1 MGCSEKTTNLVQN
14 LHDLLINGSDKTF
27 RNMVKH
33 HVTASC
39 IIRKTINMYIGL
51 LLSSI
56 SAGKPMFF
64 CNLCLTGATST
75 LKFPIAQIATNLPC
89 ESERLQQ
96 VGLDRLV
103 YGLRFFFTIKRLWIL
118 HFGGVLSHGLPPNHP
133 CSFRIVHY
141 KLSMGSPIF
150 TVKARGKH
158 PRNRTFNGLRM
169 AISRCPDFKT

>member
-1 MGCSEKTTNLVQN
+1 
-14 LHDLLINGSDKTF
+14 
-27 RNMVKH
+27 
-33 HVTASC
+33 
-39 IIRKTINMYIGL
+39 
-51 LLSSI
+51 
-56 SAGKPMFF
+56 MFF

-103 YGLRFFFTIKRLWIL
+103 YGLRFFFTIKRSWIL

>member
-1 MGCSEKTTNLVQN
+1 LQP
-14 LHDLLINGSDKTF
+14 
-27 RNMVKH
+27 
-33 HVTASC
+33 
-39 IIRKTINMYIGL
+39 
-51 LLSSI
+51 LSHWSNI
-56 SAGKPMFF
+56 YPEVSNCPNCNESA
-64 CNLCLTGATST
+64 LWIGATST
-75 LKFPIAQIATNLPC
+75 GWTGSI
-89 ESERLQQ
+89 
-96 VGLDRLV
+96 
-103 YGLRFFFTIKRLWIL
+103 GLRLTVFFTIKRSWIL

>member
-1 MGCSEKTTNLVQN
+1 MELSTINHRICLVKYVKQNLAIGGPTKTPLCFKNGVFRKTTNLVQN

-33 HVTASC
+33 HVTSKLHHKKNNQHVYWVAFIFDFC
-39 IIRKTINMYIGL
+39 WETHV
-51 LLSSI
+51 
-56 SAGKPMFF
+56 F

-103 YGLRFFFTIKRLWIL
+103 YGLRFFYIKRSWIL
-118 HFGGVLSHGLPPNHP
+118 HFGGVLSHGLTPK
-133 CSFRIVHY
+133 S
-141 KLSMGSPIF
+141 SMFFSD
-150 TVKARGKH
+150 
-158 PRNRTFNGLRM
+158 
-169 AISRCPDFKT
+169 CPL